1 MTHSFPTR
9 RSFDLPILSLIYLV
23 LLIVVSSLVF
33 SLLAFLIGVVLY
45 GPGLLGNLTSLMT
58 GDTSTGLNFLK
69 LFQTLSSIGTFVVPA
84 LLLKYIERNRTQY
97 LNFSIPNPKR
107 LMIIAIVIMLVS
119 SPFLDRK
126 STRL

>member
-1 MTHSFPTR
+1 MSQIYKNSEGFTYKYPENH
-9 RSFDLPILSLIYLV
+9 PIVSLIYL
-23 LLIVVSSLVF
+23 LMLIVGSSLVF
-33 SLLAFLIGVVLY
+33 TLLAFLIGFVLY

-107 LMIIAIVIMLVS
+107 L
-119 SPFLDRK
+119 
-126 STRL
+126 